1 MKTVNKYLFLLAAV
15 VFGLTACEQ
24 QKDREPSPKFEGKA
38 VFFPVSEESAE
49 VEPTATLAH
58 EIKIA
63 RDTINEEALT
73 VKLIVKEN
81 TQNIFELPETI
92 TFAKGVTETTILAK
106 FPNAQIDSTYTL
118 TIELEVGNSN
128 PYLTLKPTYKFTVN
142 IAKWDLVTDKKAIV
156 FDGIVN
162 VFYGTGKP
170 GWYVPY
176 ARKNN
181 ADGSFD
187 IRLLNP
193 YTILPE
199 YKDGNV
205 DDPIADKFGLYGGF
219 PYNYPEDVDSEGTY
233 NMTIHVSA
241 KGQATFD
248 QFALG
253 MIWSYGMFYGLHATS
268 KGYGSYDKATKA
280 ITFPGGTVA
289 CAMADYKEGGFYL
302 GEEDFIINLDDSL
315 WQDIHSVISV
325 ESLED
330 GFNDASLTWNDI
342 PGELSTLVTTVQPEI
357 GLIDL
362 KLQNCEDPNPK
373 DKQGPGSDF
382 YNLYRLAD
390 VYAPDYCLA
399 FYFDTVKSKISL
411 PLSLQP
417 TGLEFAGKDIYV
429 GPSAKN
435 ECFVEQVEMQ
445 GKTVALFH
453 FFLQLQTKDGGNLGE
468 YEEVFYFSQDKIVWG
483 EKAEDFVGTYLMTG
497 KSPFDGSAV
506 QTNVEIVLEDSIL
519 VLQGLKYCS
528 GVAIDFDDVNKT
540 ISIAPQLQDSLYGAY
555 DIAVYTMDAGG
566 NPSVIAPIVFA
577 MQFGGKLALTDD
589 SPAIGYLTRSEAA
602 GGWLDGAYD
611 LALTPAAPAAAP
623 AKAPSFRVHNTL
635 TEIKHTTVAK
645 QNNWK
650 ILGQLPKHNFFFKQ
664 K

>member
-1 MKTVNKYLFLLAAV
+1 MKTINKFMLLLAAA
-15 VFGLTACEQ
+15 VFTLTACE
-24 QKDREPSPKFEGKA
+24 KDIEREPSPVFKGNA

-49 VEPTATLAH
+49 VEPTATLAR

-63 RDTINEEALT
+63 RDTINNEALT
-73 VKLIVKEN
+73 VKLVVKEN
-81 TQNIFELPETI
+81 TQNIFEVPETI
-92 TFAKGVTETTILAK
+92 TFAQGVTETTVLVK

-118 TIELEVGNSN
+118 VLELETGNSN

-162 VFYGTGKP
+162 VFYGTGNP

-181 ADGSFD
+181 SDGSFD

-205 DDPIADKFGLYGGF
+205 DDPIADEFGLYGGF

-248 QFALG
+248 AFALG
-253 MIWSYGMFYGLHATS
+253 MVWSYGMFYGMHATS
-268 KGYGSYDKATKA
+268 KGYGSFSKADQS
-280 ITFPGGTVA
+280 IIFPGGVVA
-289 CAMADYKEGGFYL
+289 CAMEAYKDGAFYL
-302 GEEDFIINLDDSL
+302 GSEDLKIFLDDAL
-315 WQDIHSVISV
+315 WKDINSVITV
-325 ESLED
+325 EGLED

-342 PGELSTLVTTVQPEI
+342 DGELSTLVTTIQPEV
-357 GLIDL
+357 GLIDV
-362 KLQNCEDPNPK
+362 KFQSCVDPNPE

-390 VYAPDYCLA
+390 VYADGFGLA
-399 FYFDTVKSKISL
+399 FYLDTIKDKISL
-411 PLSLQP
+411 PVSLQP
-417 TGLEFAGKDIYV
+417 TGLEFAGKQIFV

-435 ECFVEQVEMQ
+435 DCYLEPVVLG
-445 GKTVALFH
+445 GKDAILFH

-468 YEEVFYFSQDKIVWG
+468 YEEIYYYCDEKIVWG
-483 EKAEDFVGTYLMTG
+483 DKASDFVGTYSMTG
-497 KSPFDGSAV
+497 VSPFDGSDV
-506 QTNVEIVLEDSIL
+506 QLDVEIVEEEGELFL
-519 VLQGLKYCS
+519 LGLDYCS
-528 GVAIDFDDVNKT
+528 GVALEFDDANKT
-540 ISIAPQLQDSLYGAY
+540 ISIYPQAQDSLYDKY
-555 DIAVYTMDAGG
+555 DITVYTMTAAGG
-566 NPSVIAPIVFA
+566 VSASDPIVFA

-589 SPAIGYLTRSEAA
+589 SPCIGFLTRSEAA

-611 LALTPAAPAAAP
+611 LLLTPAAPAKAP
-623 AKAPSFRVHNTL
+623 AKAPAISVKNSISVREH
-635 TEIKHTTVAK
+635 AK
-645 QNNWK
+645 AAPQTGFK
-650 ILGQLPKHNFFFKQ
+650 LQGKLPKHNFRFLQ
-664 K
+664 